1 MERNFEK
8 EVAHSATTSVDTT
21 TEQTLQTGKEYCGSV
36 LEKLLIVIAVL
47 GPQRTA
53 TRRAMLAKSKS
64 IKTFGQI
71 APILLV
77 SAAEAIKQG
86 LSVQIDGKAITLDHP
101 DIDKIYV
108 IVDGGTRY
116 QAIQH
121 INNTRNKGESP
132 IYPRYLLVDIK
143 KGVSV
148 YDILQEANQSVVK
161 WDKQTHTTS
170 LVAAMKGKN
179 VATDKFDWIL
189 CRMNEGCSESAAYA
203 WANVKSNSVPLKSDI
218 AKAYRD
224 TDTYKKVSNSSR
236 LSQGKELYE
245 AWKEKF
251 SGELIGL
258 KVIPEFIADK
268 VDSEIDNNKLTLDQ
282 AKDKLILF
290 IKGISNNVADELKSV
305 EGSFAQ
311 KSVELKTLLSACFA
325 EFEATTPASQSD
337 VKPSKTN
344 K

>member
-1 MERNFEK
+1 MEENFKK
-8 EVAHSATTSVDTT
+8 ETAHSATTSVDTT
-21 TEQTLQTGKEYCGSV
+21 TVQTLQTGKEYQGSE
-36 LEKLLIVIAVL
+36 LEQLLIIIAVL
-47 GPQRTA
+47 GPQRRA
-53 TRRAMLAKSKS
+53 TKRAMLAKCKS

-77 SAAEAIKQG
+77 SAVKALNEG
-86 LSVQIDGKAITLDHP
+86 LSVQINDKAVTLDHP
-101 DIDKIYV
+101 DIDRIY
-108 IVDGGTRY
+108 IPVDGGTRY
-116 QAIQH
+116 RAIQH
-121 INNTRNKGESP
+121 INSTLKKCESP
-132 IYPRYLLVDIK
+132 IDPRYLLIDIK

-170 LVAAMKGKN
+170 LVAAMKGKS

-189 CRMNEGCSESAAYA
+189 CIMDEGCSEAAAYA
-203 WANVKSNSVPLKSDI
+203 WANVKSNRVPSKSDI

-224 TDTYKKVSNSSR
+224 TDTYNKVSNSDR

-245 AWKEKF
+245 AWKKRF

-268 VDSEIDNNKLTLDQ
+268 VDSEINNNDMTLGQ
-282 AKDKLILF
+282 AKDRLILF
-290 IKGISNNVADELKSV
+290 IEEIPDAAVDELKSV
-305 EGSFAQ
+305 KGSFAQ

-325 EFEATTPASQSD
+325 KFETTTLANQSD
-337 VKPSKTN
+337 VKPSKN
-344 K
+344 E